1 MTGRF
6 LITGL
11 PRSRTAWLAVVA
23 TRGNVICHHEP
34 SAWLKDADDLARL
47 WNEPNQVVG
56 ISDSALGII
65 LPNLLREHGPR
76 TLIVKRSP
84 EAVRA
89 SVAAYL
95 ASGGVSVPAEDLAR
109 RLGRLSAVLE
119 ACERSP
125 LVKVVE
131 FESLRHIETVKSV
144 LSWLTPGAPLP
155 GLLGQLMH
163 MNVQSDLDYN
173 LAAATTSRQ
182 WWMPADL

>member
-1 MTGRF
+1 MTGKF

-11 PRSRTAWLAVVA
+11 PRSRTAWLAVAA
-23 TRGNVICHHEP
+23 TRANVICHHEP
-34 SAWLKDADDLARL
+34 SAWLKDPDDLTRL
-47 WNEPNQVVG
+47 WNEPNHVVG

-65 LPNLLREHGPR
+65 LPELLQAHGPR

-84 EAVRA
+84 EAVRS

-95 ASGGVSVPAEDLAR
+95 AAGGLSVADADLSRRLAR
-109 RLGRLSAVLE
+109 LGSVL
-119 ACERSP
+119 ASCENSP
-125 LVKVVE
+125 LVRVVE